1 MTIKE
6 ELALVCKTKESVVK
20 LSSENLKKYKADFYS
35 QPFKKWQ
42 LDLLWEYIWG
52 DISLKEIK
60 KIFRIGEQQ
69 MKNYKVKTKVSKNFN
84 DTKDNNKPYE
94 VGEPIVLDRARYEE
108 LLSKGFV
115 EEGNIIEEK
124 PKVSYK
130 KEEE

>member
-35 QPFKKWQ
+35 QSFKKWQ

-60 KIFRIGEQQ
+60 KIFRIGE
-69 MKNYKVKTKVSKNFN
+69 
-84 DTKDNNKPYE
+84 
-94 VGEPIVLDRARYEE
+94 
-108 LLSKGFV
+108 
-115 EEGNIIEEK
+115 
-124 PKVSYK
+124 
-130 KEEE
+130 

>member
-35 QPFKKWQ
+35 QPFKSWQ
-42 LDLLWEYIWG
+42 LDLFWEYIWG

-69 MKNYKVKTKVSKNFN
+69 MKNYKVKTKVKNNFN
-84 DTKDNNKPYE
+84 DTKTNITYE
-94 VGEPIVLDRARYEE
+94 KNEDIILDRARYEE

-115 EEGNIIEEK
+115 EEGKIIEEK